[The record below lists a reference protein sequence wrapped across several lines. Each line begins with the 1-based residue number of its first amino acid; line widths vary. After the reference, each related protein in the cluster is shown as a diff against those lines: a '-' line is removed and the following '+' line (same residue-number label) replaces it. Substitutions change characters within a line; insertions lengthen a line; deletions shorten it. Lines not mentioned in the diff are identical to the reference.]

1 MTSGQHDVR
10 VGMEVVGTD
19 GEPVGRV
26 REVGS
31 DNFLV
36 ERPGLT
42 NIFLAFDDIQRITD
56 GRVLLNIPAVE
67 VDTMDWPSSPEETG
81 SVEEDTI
88 RSQVHAGTEVV
99 GNDQRPVG
107 QVKSVLPSDFLL
119 VQRGGQPDLY
129 VPFDFI
135 RHVSSGRAVL
145 TIPADLAAKMDWTAR
160 PVTGDERVGYEDS

>member
-26 REVGS
+26 LEVGP

-36 ERPGLT
+36 ERPELT
-42 NIFLAFDDIQRITD
+42 NIFLTFDDVQRIAD
-56 GRVLLNIPAVE
+56 GRVMLNIPVVE
-67 VDTMDWPSSPEETG
+67 VNTMNWPNSPEEAG
-81 SVEEDTI
+81 SVEETTI

-119 VQRGGQPDLY
+119 VQRNGQPDLY

-135 RHVSSGRAVL
+135 RDVSGGQAVL
-145 TIPADLAAKMDWTAR
+145 TIPADLAAKMDWTAP